1 MQRRILIAIVSDE
14 RRNDACLSFVTSFLK
29 LQSMLFGADVA
40 ISVVF
45 SNSER
50 EMLEKFHAD
59 KDFDAML
66 YLDSMIGFNPEMAFA
81 AMTRPGNRDV
91 ILGTYP
97 LPAIHW
103 DRLEKYLGKRGA
115 GADGSFG
122 GADVPEDDLML
133 NAMTF
138 NVECHKERTGGDAKR
153 TGGDPTDEEYAI
165 VDAVHDMKVY
175 AISRRVVDSYFDPAN
190 RSPKV
195 FGWDGPMYCDV
206 ERQCSSFG
214 NLDHVGCVGHRSIVR

>member
-29 LQSMLFGADVA
+29 LQSMLFAADIAV
-40 ISVVF
+40 SVVF

-59 KDFDAML
+59 KGFDAML
-66 YLDSMIGFNPEMAFA
+66 YLDSMIGFSPEMAVA

-103 DRLEKYLGKRGA
+103 DRLEKYLGKRGN
-115 GADGSFG
+115 

-138 NVECHKERTGGDAKR
+138 NVECHK
-153 TGGDPTDEEYAI
+153 DPADPEYAI

-190 RSPKV
+190 RSPKI
-195 FGWDGPMYCDV
+195 FGWEGLIHCDV
-206 ERQCSSFG
+206 EHQCSSFG
-214 NLDHVGCVGHRSIVR
+214 NLDHVGCVGHRSVVR

>member
-29 LQSMLFGADVA
+29 LQSMLFTADIAV
-40 ISVVF
+40 SVVF

-59 KDFDAML
+59 KGFDAML
-66 YLDSMIGFNPEMAFA
+66 YLDSMIGFNPEMAVA

-103 DRLEKYLGKRGA
+103 DRLEKYLGKRGN
-115 GADGSFG
+115 

-138 NVECHKERTGGDAKR
+138 NVECHKDAKRTGGDAKR
-153 TGGDPTDEEYAI
+153 TGGDPADPEYAI

-175 AISRRVVDSYFDPAN
+175 AISRRVVESYFDPAN
-190 RSPKV
+190 RSPKI
-195 FGWDGPMYCDV
+195 FGWEGVVHCDV

>member
-29 LQSMLFGADVA
+29 LQSMLFAADVA
-40 ISVVF
+40 VSVVF

-50 EMLEKFHAD
+50 EMLEKFHED
-59 KDFDAML
+59 KGFDAML
-66 YLDSMIGFNPEMAFA
+66 YLDSMIGFSPEMAVE

-103 DRLEKYLGKRGA
+103 DRLEKYLGKI
-115 GADGSFG
+115 ST
-122 GADVPEDDLML
+122 ADVPEADLML

-138 NVECHKERTGGDAKR
+138 NVECHK
-153 TGGDPTDEEYAI
+153 DPAVTANNEYAI

-195 FGWDGPMYCDV
+195 FGWDGPMYCDI

-214 NLDHVGCVGHRSIVR
+214 NLDHVGCVGHRSVVR

>member
-14 RRNDACLSFVTSFLK
+14 RRNDACLSFVTAFLK
-29 LQSMLFGADVA
+29 LQSMLFAADVA
-40 ISVVF
+40 VSVVF

-59 KDFDAML
+59 KGFDAML
-66 YLDSMIGFNPEMAFA
+66 YLDSMIGFSPEMAVA

-103 DRLEKYLGKRGA
+103 DRLEKYLGKRGS

-122 GADVPEDDLML
+122 GVDVPEDDLML

-138 NVECHKERTGGDAKR
+138 NVECHKDA
-153 TGGDPTDEEYAI
+153 TDTEYAV

-175 AISRRVVDSYFDPAN
+175 AISRRVVESYFDPAN
-190 RSPKV
+190 RSPKI
-195 FGWDGPMYCDV
+195 FGWEGVIHCDV

>member
-29 LQSMLFGADVA
+29 LQSMLFAADIAV
-40 ISVVF
+40 SVVF

-59 KDFDAML
+59 KGFDAML
-66 YLDSMIGFNPEMAFA
+66 YLDSMIGFNPEMAVA

-115 GADGSFG
+115 GAD
-122 GADVPEDDLML
+122 VPEDDLML

-138 NVECHKERTGGDAKR
+138 NVECHKDAKR
-153 TGGDPTDEEYAI
+153 TGGDPTDTEYAI
-165 VDAVHDMKVY
+165 VDAVHDMKIY

-195 FGWDGPMYCDV
+195 FGWEGPMYCDV

>member
-14 RRNDACLSFVTSFLK
+14 RRNDACLSFVTAFLK
-29 LQSMLFGADVA
+29 LQSMLFAADVA
-40 ISVVF
+40 VSVVF

-59 KDFDAML
+59 KGFDAML
-66 YLDSMIGFNPEMAFA
+66 YLDSMIGFSPEMAVA

-103 DRLEKYLGKRGA
+103 DRLEKYLGKRGS

-122 GADVPEDDLML
+122 GVDVPEDDLML

-138 NVECHKERTGGDAKR
+138 NVECHKDAKR
-153 TGGDPTDEEYAI
+153 TGGDPADPEYAI

-175 AISRRVVDSYFDPAN
+175 AISRRVVESYFDPAN
-190 RSPKV
+190 RSPKI
-195 FGWDGPMYCDV
+195 FGWEGVIHCDV

-214 NLDHVGCVGHRSIVR
+214 NLDHVGCVGHRSVVR

>member
-29 LQSMLFGADVA
+29 LQSMLFAADIAV
-40 ISVVF
+40 SVVF

-59 KDFDAML
+59 KGFDAML
-66 YLDSMIGFNPEMAFA
+66 YLDSMIGFNPEMAVA

-103 DRLEKYLGKRGA
+103 DRLEKYLGKRG
-115 GADGSFG
+115 S

-138 NVECHKERTGGDAKR
+138 NVECHKDAKR
-153 TGGDPTDEEYAI
+153 TGGDPTDTEYAI
-165 VDAVHDMKVY
+165 VDAVHDMKIY
-175 AISRRVVDSYFDPAN
+175 AISRRVVESYFDPAN

-195 FGWDGPMYCDV
+195 FGWEGPMYCDV

>member
-29 LQSMLFGADVA
+29 LQSMLFAADVA
-40 ISVVF
+40 VSVVF

-59 KDFDAML
+59 KGFDAML
-66 YLDSMIGFNPEMAFA
+66 YLDSMIGFNPEMAVA

-122 GADVPEDDLML
+122 GVDVPEDDLML

-138 NVECHKERTGGDAKR
+138 NVECHKDSVDK
-153 TGGDPTDEEYAI
+153 EYAI
-165 VDAVHDMKVY
+165 VDAVHDMKIY

-195 FGWDGPMYCDV
+195 FGWEGPMYCDV